1 MLGIEPKRRMDIK
14 MKKVNFELRTQT
26 NQIIGVVSIFVV
38 VLVEYFNNVT
48 CFKLDIV
55 DFIIGFII
63 FVLPG
68 IIPAIVGL
76 FLKRLAFSS
85 LGSALFLLPFLIYAY
100 QKECGNLASD
110 GGASMVYLVVLF
122 YGTLS
127 SLIGAFLF
135 PLIAYIFG
143 VRIKT

>member
-1 MLGIEPKRRMDIK
+1 

-38 VLVEYFNNVT
+38 LLVEYFNNVT

-76 FLKRLAFSS
+76 DARLTLLNHTV
-85 LGSALFLLPFLIYAY
+85 LGNAV
-100 QKECGNLASD
+100 Q
-110 GGASMVYLVVLF
+110 M
-122 YGTLS
+122 
-127 SLIGAFLF
+127 
-135 PLIAYIFG
+135 
-143 VRIKT
+143 RIQTV